1 MPLPPMSSK
10 YNDNARQMTAQ
21 RDGREKPR
29 CIGVTGASGFV
40 GGALLERLTRERY
53 NVIALVKR
61 PAALQCTVVRVIGD
75 LEKAKGLADA
85 LKGVDVLIHLA
96 ARAHVMREQ
105 GSGTLPLYRAV
116 NVEGTRRLAA
126 AAVAAGVR
134 RIVFVSS
141 IKVNGERTVA
151 RPFTAGDEPAPR
163 DAYGVSKREAEA
175 ALWRIA
181 GETALEVIVIRPPL
195 VYGPSAK
202 GNIRRLAS
210 LVQRGLPL
218 PFGAIQNRRSL
229 VSVYNLCDLLVR
241 CIEHPT
247 AAGQTFLAS
256 DGEDLSTPG
265 LIREMAAAFSCPAR
279 LWPVPVPVLRLMGR
293 LTGRLDEIDR
303 LCDSLQVDIAKTRE
317 RLGWHPP
324 LSIRESFRRAMSAS
338 ASSS

>member
-1 MPLPPMSSK
+1 M
-10 YNDNARQMTAQ
+10 A
-21 RDGREKPR
+21 
-29 CIGVTGASGFV
+29 VTGASGFI
-40 GGALLERLTRERY
+40 GGAFLEQLARERH
-53 NVIALVKR
+53 NVVALVRR
-61 PAALQCTVVRVIGD
+61 PTALQGATVRVVGD
-75 LEKAKGLADA
+75 LENAKGLAEA

-105 GSGTLPLYRAV
+105 SFGTLPLYRAV

-141 IKVNGERTVA
+141 IKVNGERTAA
-151 RPFTAGDEPAPR
+151 RPFTAGDEPAPQ

-181 GETALEVIVIRPPL
+181 GETDLEVTVIRPPL
-195 VYGPSAK
+195 VYGPSVK
-202 GNIRRLAS
+202 GNMRRLAS

-218 PFGAIQNRRSL
+218 PFGAVRNRRSF

-241 CIEHPT
+241 CIEHPA
-247 AAGQTFLAS
+247 AAGQIFLAS

-265 LIREMAAAFSCPAR
+265 LIREMAAALSRPVR

-293 LTGRLDEIDR
+293 LTGSLDEIDR
-303 LCDSLQVDIAKTRE
+303 LCDSLQMDIAKTRE
-317 RLGWHPP
+317 LLGWHPP
-324 LSIRESFRRAMSAS
+324 LSIREGFRRAMSAS
-338 ASSS
+338 TPSS